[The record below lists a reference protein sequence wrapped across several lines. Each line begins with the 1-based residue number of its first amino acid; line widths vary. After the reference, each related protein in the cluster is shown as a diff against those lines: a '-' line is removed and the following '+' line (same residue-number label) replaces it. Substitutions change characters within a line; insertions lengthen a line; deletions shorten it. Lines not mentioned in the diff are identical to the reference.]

1 MRLDKTVRTLKVNET
16 SGYKYKPTPTII
28 LKGQWLES
36 FGFSIDTKVSVK
48 CSNGQLVIVPC
59 DETVE

>member
-36 FGFSIDTKVSVK
+36 FGFSIDAKVSVK